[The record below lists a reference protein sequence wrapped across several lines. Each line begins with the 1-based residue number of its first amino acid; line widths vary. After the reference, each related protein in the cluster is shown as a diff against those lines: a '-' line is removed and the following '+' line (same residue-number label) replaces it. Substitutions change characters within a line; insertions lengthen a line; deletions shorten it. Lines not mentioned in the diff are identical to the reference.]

1 MAELI
6 LGNALMLTDV
16 ARNTSVSALAC
27 WQQLTLQAAE
37 GRSTLADFLL
47 PIWCTFQKPVYGYLH
62 GIVKDCLVHTTQIA
76 FS

>member
-37 GRSTLADFLL
+37 GRSTLADLNEAAAAADA
-47 PIWCTFQKPVYGYLH
+47 CA
-62 GIVKDCLVHTTQIA
+62 CC
-76 FS
+76 